1 MVLVRTTPP
10 RPVDLTAVFPELAPL
25 ARPAIRLHPRP
36 GSPSVGESSVG
47 GPLLWPAEEPWPRCE
62 ASHLHVDSG
71 FRQSPADVRLK
82 RRMQARWHRDHNGPG
97 TTPEEAAVKER
108 NAAMLAERCAVG
120 PPPADCPVPMLPVS
134 QLYLR
139 DIPLLRPPGQAD
151 LLQILWCPYDH
162 DPHHKPSTALFWR
175 SAAEV
180 VDVLATPPEPYE
192 VNYDGYLPEPCV
204 LAPEAITEYP
214 NSLDLSPQMLRMVE
228 DWSRWQAAG
237 VDVDSSEH
245 ADCPRDFYDVHLADA
260 PGWKVGGWPPWD
272 RTDPNPRYCA
282 VCSVQMVPLLTIAS
296 YEWDGGEGHS
306 WAPHEEQ
313 AAAYAA
319 NTTGHCCDQ
328 DPSQPTKVEVG
339 SADNMQIYICPTSTE
354 HPHTDLIQ

>member
-1 MVLVRTTPP
+1 MVFVRTTPP
-10 RPVDLTAVFPELAPL
+10 RPVDVTAVFPELAPL

-47 GPLLWPAEEPWPRCE
+47 GPLLWPAEEPWPHCE

-71 FRQSPADVRLK
+71 FRQSPDDVRLM
-82 RRMQARWHRDHNGPG
+82 RRMQARRHRDHDGHG
-97 TTPEEAAVKER
+97 GMTPEEALIKER
-108 NAAMLAERCAVG
+108 NATRLAERFAAG
-120 PPPADCPVPMLPVS
+120 PPPADCPVPMLPVA

-151 LLQILWCPYDH
+151 LLQVLWCPYDH

-180 VDVLATPPEPYE
+180 VDILATPPEPYE
-192 VNYDGYLPEPCV
+192 VNDDGYLPEPCV

-214 NSLDLSPQMLRMVE
+214 NSLDLSPQLRLMVE

-237 VDVDSSEH
+237 ADVDSSY
-245 ADCPRDFYDVHLADA
+245 ADYPRDFYDPHLADA
-260 PGWKVGGWPPWD
+260 PGWKVGGWPPWG

-282 VCSVQMVPLLTIAS
+282 VCEVRMVPLLTIAS
-296 YEWDGGEGHS
+296 FEWDGGEGHS
-306 WAPHEEQ
+306 WAPCEEQ

-319 NTTGHCCDQ
+319 NTVGSCCGQ
-328 DPSQPTKVEVG
+328 SPSQPTKVAVG
-339 SADNMQIYICPTSTE
+339 STDNMQIYICPASPE